1 MKRIVV
7 LASGRGSNFL
17 ALARD
22 IREGKI
28 DGRCVA
34 LIVDRK
40 GTQAAVR
47 AEEFHIPVS
56 IVDYS
61 CYPSKNEYEEELVA
75 TIRLYAP
82 DLIVLAG
89 YMRILGAGIIRDYS
103 GNIMNI
109 HPSLLPAFPGL
120 NAQKQAI
127 LYGVK
132 VSGCTVHFVDEG
144 TDTGPVILQRC
155 VPVADDDD
163 EESLAKRILSEE
175 HRAFPEA
182 IALFCQDRLKI
193 RNRTVIILPDVGPG
207 TTGGSL

>member
-1 MKRIVV
+1 MKNHRPTDNYYWSLLRIHTTMKRIVV

-61 CYPSKNEYEEELVA
+61 CYPSK
-75 TIRLYAP
+75 
-82 DLIVLAG
+82 
-89 YMRILGAGIIRDYS
+89 
-103 GNIMNI
+103 
-109 HPSLLPAFPGL
+109 
-120 NAQKQAI
+120 
-127 LYGVK
+127 
-132 VSGCTVHFVDEG
+132 
-144 TDTGPVILQRC
+144 
-155 VPVADDDD
+155 
-163 EESLAKRILSEE
+163 KR
-175 HRAFPEA
+175 
-182 IALFCQDRLKI
+182 
-193 RNRTVIILPDVGPG
+193 V
-207 TTGGSL
+207 